1 MASNIVWTSEMV
13 QGVLD
18 KMRFGEPCN
27 TSCFYENDPELR
39 AGNII
44 FNTTVEEVDEFIKC
58 SENIIHFVQT
68 YCRFLTD
75 RGRRVVYLR
84 EYQKRILSAM
94 AAEHYNEIIDNVVL
108 DNRNIILMQSRQSG
122 KCTLNSTVTIRN
134 KNTKKIENIKLES
147 LYFRFNK
154 NNIFDYIK
162 YPLYK
167 LLKYLE

>member
-1 MASNIVWTSEMV
+1 MASNIIWTSDAV
-13 QGVLD
+13 QEVLD

-27 TSCFYENDPELR
+27 TNCFYENDPELR

-44 FNTTVEEVDEFIKC
+44 FNTTSEEVEEFIKC
-58 SENIIHFVQT
+58 SSNIIHFVQT

-75 RGRRVVYLR
+75 RGRRVVNLR
-84 EYQKRILSAM
+84 DYQKRILAAM
-94 AAEHYNEIIDNVVL
+94 AAEHYSETVDNVVP

-122 KCTLNSTVTIRN
+122 KCTINSTITIRN
-134 KNTKKIENIKLES
+134 KKTKKIENIKLES